1 MTTPTDSPNDGW
13 RLICDGWR
21 QLADDRGAERDA
33 LALELERTRLEAAE
47 SVRAMRAQL
56 EAAWTDNR
64 TLRMELERLS
74 LDVHILAEEL
84 ERERA
89 PKRDER

>member
-1 MTTPTDSPNDGW
+1 MTTPTDLHNDGW

-33 LALELERTRLEAAE
+33 LALELERARLEAAE
-47 SVRAMRAQL
+47 NVRAMRAQL

-64 TLRMELERLS
+64 ALQIELERLS
-74 LDVHILAEEL
+74 LDAHIMAEEL

>member
-1 MTTPTDSPNDGW
+1 MKINDGW
-13 RLICDGWR
+13 QMICDGWR
-21 QLADDRGAERDA
+21 KLADDRGAERDA

-47 SVRAMRAQL
+47 NARAMRAQL

-64 TLRMELERLS
+64 ALQIEMERLS
-74 LDVHILAEEL
+74 LDVHIMAEEL

>member
-1 MTTPTDSPNDGW
+1 MNTPIDAHNDGW

-33 LALELERTRLEAAE
+33 LALELERARLEAAE
-47 SVRAMRAQL
+47 TVRAMRAQL
-56 EAAWTDNR
+56 EAARTDNR
-64 TLRMELERLS
+64 ALQIELERLS